1 MIYLQDSI
9 YSSQKFPLF
18 FKTTCLLLA
27 IFPKFAFN
35 QKEKFRFIW
44 SQISDFIISKT
55 FDFLSK
61 KRIIRWNQLLLNSK
75 NTVLKESTFNFSKIL
90 EKKNMKMN
98 FFTGIF
104 QEFSLAPLSGCFRL
118 FQQKGFTRICIFLRK
133 ILIPAVF
140 KCENTTLQ
148 TVSRGV
154 LIH

>member
-9 YSSQKFPLF
+9 YSSQKFPFF

-44 SQISDFIISKT
+44 AQTSDFIISKT

-90 EKKNMKMN
+90 EKKTWKWTFSQV
-98 FFTGIF
+98 FFKN
-104 QEFSLAPLSGCFRL
+104 LAWHLWVAASVYFNKKASQGYAY
-118 FQQKGFTRICIFLRK
+118 FLGK
-133 ILIPAVF
+133 Y
-140 KCENTTLQ
+140 
-148 TVSRGV
+148 
-154 LIH
+154 